1 MIVEKIGNAVV
12 INTDLFHYEQ
22 IGSVAKLVVN
32 KKVDSLRILKTT
44 IKQFVKTL
52 NVFEKDG
59 KQ

>member
-1 MIVEKIGNAVV
+1 MIVEKVGGDAIV
-12 INTDLFHYEQ
+12 ISNGLFHYEQ

-52 NVFEKDG
+52 NTFEKEN
-59 KQ
+59 K